1 MDNYIEG
8 SCETSSFKGTNK
20 IKHHKVLPMRLFENH
35 IKKKGFPPTVV
46 LEDSIVPLICVIE
59 SIN

>member
-8 SCETSSFKGTNK
+8 SCETNSFKGTNK
-20 IKHHKVLPMRLFENH
+20 IKPHKV
-35 IKKKGFPPTVV
+35 PPTVV